1 MDKKPE
7 YIERFRRNIFQNH
20 YKVRLF
26 YLSLFF
32 SVILTVVSLPYE
44 LIFYYRDIKPGQKSP
59 KNLIALKDYLIPDYG
74 LVEKRKQLVRKNT
87 PQVIDL
93 NPELREK
100 YLEDISKGFAQMR
113 GWAKLFPYDRY
124 ANNSEIS
131 NDGYEKFKIV
141 FNIPAFPLDSFHAL
155 WSLDFSPELENSIKD
170 LLIKIY
176 DKGYLK
182 SEMAFNYDRK
192 IIKRTLPSYEENLM
206 KEPDFIYSVSD
217 LKSYIKSLLENERS
231 EIVAKYSK
239 HISDSILYLS
249 QPNLFI
255 NQSETEQ
262 REKTELGKI
271 QQNFI
276 VIKKGDLLVSKGE
289 VVSPQIYE
297 KISFMKKEEL
307 NKLGFSHVLITFLIY
322 FFFSILFYNI
332 SFASI
337 KKFRYDYKSI
347 LFILTVISLTFIS
360 LELFYGLG
368 ILISYD
374 YNIHPEMIILF
385 VPLAITGMLLRLFL
399 NSETAIISL
408 FYAVV
413 IIGNIFPQA
422 YYLTL
427 YFLGSSLVGLN
438 IIGRKY
444 TRIDILRSSG
454 YISLFNFFFVL
465 IVFYFSERIFNLEA
479 SKLIVLG
486 GVVVS
491 GFLSTAI
498 LILVTPLFEYVFR
511 VTTTLKLVELSNLD
525 HPLLKELMIKA
536 PGTYNHSLLIAN
548 LVEAAASVIRVNP
561 ILARVCAY
569 YHDIGKI
576 KKPEFFIENQ
586 FSGYNKHESLTPSMS
601 YYIVTSHVKD
611 GVELAKQYNLGE
623 QIIDAISQHHGTR
636 LVTFFYSK
644 ALKQDT
650 NVSEESF
657 RYPGPKPKTREV
669 ALIMMADAVE
679 AACRVLEDP
688 TASRIKGVVKKI
700 INDIFLD
707 GQLDECELT
716 LKDLNLVIESFTRTL
731 MGVYH
736 HRIDYPDIKVGKE
749 NGGYKKSL

>member
-7 YIERFRRNIFQNH
+7 YFSSIKKNILNNP

-26 YLSLFF
+26 YISLIF
-32 SVILTVVSLPYE
+32 SVILTAISLPYE
-44 LIFYYRDIKPGQKSP
+44 LFFYFRHITPGQKSP
-59 KNLIALKDYLIPDYG
+59 KNIVALRNYYIPDYG
-74 LVEKRKQLVRKNT
+74 SLEKRRQLVRKNT
-87 PQVIDL
+87 PQIIDL
-93 NPELREK
+93 DPELMDK
-100 YLEDISKGFAQMR
+100 YLEEFSKGFAQLR
-113 GWAKLFPYDRY
+113 SWSRLFPYEKY

-141 FNIPAFPLDSFHAL
+141 FNLAAFPADSFHVL
-155 WSLDFSPELENSIKD
+155 WSLNFSPELENKITE

-176 DKGYLK
+176 EKGYLK
-182 SEMAFNYDRK
+182 SDTAFSYDRK
-192 IIKRTLPSYEENLM
+192 IVKRILPSYEENLL
-206 KEPDFIYSVSD
+206 KEPDFIYSFSD
-217 LKSYIKSLLENERS
+217 LKSYIKSLMEDEKD
-231 EIVAKYSK
+231 EIITRFSK
-239 HISDSILYLS
+239 HIADSILYIA

-255 NQSETEQ
+255 NQTETEL
-262 REKTELGKI
+262 RERTELGKI
-271 QQNFI
+271 QQNYL

-289 VVSPQIYE
+289 VVSPQVYE
-297 KISFMKKEEL
+297 KISFIKKEEL
-307 NKLGFSHVLITFLIY
+307 KKLSFSNIIITFFIY
-322 FFFSILFYNI
+322 LFFSILFYNI

-347 LFILTVISLTFIS
+347 LFVLTIISLTFIS
-360 LELFYGLG
+360 LELFYTVG
-368 ILISYD
+368 IIISYD
-374 YNIHPEMIILF
+374 YQINPEIIILF
-385 VPLAITGMLLRLFL
+385 VPLALTGMMLRLFL

-408 FYAVV
+408 FYAIV

-444 TRIDILRSSG
+444 TRIEILRSSG
-454 YISLFNFFFVL
+454 YISLFNFLFVL
-465 IVFYFSERIFNLEA
+465 IAFYFSERSLNLEA

-486 GVVVS
+486 GVVIS
-491 GFLSTAI
+491 GFLSATF
-498 LILVTPLFEYVFR
+498 LILLTPLFEYIFKF
-511 VTTTLKLVELSNLD
+511 TTTLKLVELSNLD
-525 HPLLKELMIKA
+525 HPLLKELMLKA

-548 LVEAAASVIRVNP
+548 MVESAASAIRVNP

-586 FSGYNKHESLTPSMS
+586 FSGYNKHEALTPSMS
-601 YYIVTSHVKD
+601 YLIVTSHVKD
-611 GVELAKQYNLGE
+611 GIELAKQYNLGE

-636 LVTFFYSK
+636 LVTFFYGK
-644 ALKQDT
+644 ALKQDP
-650 NVSEESF
+650 NVAEESF
-657 RYPGPKPKTREV
+657 RYPGPKPRTREV

-679 AACRVLEDP
+679 AACRVLEEP
-688 TASRIKGVVKKI
+688 TASRLKGVVKKI

-716 LKDLNLVIESFTRTL
+716 LKDLNQVIESFTRTL
-731 MGVYH
+731 LGVYH
-736 HRIDYPDIKVGKE
+736 HRIDYPDIKAAKE